1 MERRP
6 WSAEED
12 QILKDL
18 FEKVKLN
25 KWSLIARRM
34 EEEYQMGGRT
44 GKQCRERYVCE
55 ICRYNNHLNPLT
67 VRDSWGEHEERL
79 LFRLHDEL
87 GNKWAV
93 IAARLGGRY
102 KCHTQD

>member
-1 MERRP
+1 VPRKVR
-6 WSAEED
+6 D
-12 QILKDL
+12 Q
-18 FEKVKLN
+18 
-25 KWSLIARRM
+25 
-34 EEEYQMGGRT
+34 QH
-44 GKQCRERYVCE
+44 
-55 ICRYNNHLNPLT
+55 RYNNHLNPLT

-102 KCHTQD
+102 LKAKAGLTTA

>member
-34 EEEYQMGGRT
+34 EEEYQMGGRS
-44 GKQCRERYVCE
+44 GKQCRER
-55 ICRYNNHLNPLT
+55 
-67 VRDSWGEHEERL
+67 
-79 LFRLHDEL
+79 
-87 GNKWAV
+87 
-93 IAARLGGRY
+93 
-102 KCHTQD
+102 

>member
-1 MERRP
+1 VSLGVKAGDVGASDRDRWRWKRWCCVCYIIVFGMERRP

-34 EEEYQMGGRT
+34 EEEYQMGGRS
-44 GKQCRERYVCE
+44 GKQCRER
-55 ICRYNNHLNPLT
+55 
-67 VRDSWGEHEERL
+67 
-79 LFRLHDEL
+79 
-87 GNKWAV
+87 
-93 IAARLGGRY
+93 
-102 KCHTQD
+102 